1 MSPHRAGNKF
11 AGSHTTLIDA
21 AEGLVDATVKLPE
34 VSKISL
40 GEIKVIGRGMRNIK
54 FMEINGGFKCV
65 VRGNTSR
72 QYIFIYSDNPT
83 KTRQSLVLFEGK
95 EIK

>member
-1 MSPHRAGNKF
+1 MSPHRAGGKI

-21 AEGLVDATVKLPE
+21 AEKLVDTANKLPE
-34 VSKISL
+34 VTKISL

-54 FMEINGGFKCV
+54 FLDIDSGLKCV

-72 QYIFIYSDNPT
+72 QYIYIYTDNPEKT
-83 KTRQSLVLFEGK
+83 KTTLENDVS
-95 EIK
+95 

>member
-1 MSPHRAGNKF
+1 MSPHRSGNKF

-21 AEGLVDATVKLPE
+21 AEALVDAAAKLPE
-34 VSKISL
+34 VTKISL

-54 FMEINGGFKCV
+54 FLEIDTGFKCV

-72 QYIFIYSDNPT
+72 QYIYIYTDNPA
-83 KTRQSLVLFEGK
+83 KTRDSLGK
-95 EIK
+95 